1 MPPSAR
7 AVDGN
12 GPYQKMNPEI
22 AIDLFKTTVLF
33 ALYVVAPFLLTLL
46 FVGIGASL
54 LQSVTSMQ
62 EPTLTFAPKLLAL
75 AATML
80 LLAPWLLRMLTEFA
94 ITTITRMP
102 TLAH

>member
-1 MPPSAR
+1 
-7 AVDGN
+7 
-12 GPYQKMNPEI
+12 MNPEI
-22 AIDLFKTTVLF
+22 AIDLFKTTVMF
-33 ALYVVAPFLLTLL
+33 ALYVVAPFLLVLL
-46 FVGIGASL
+46 CVGIGASL

-75 AATML
+75 AGTML